1 MRPSTKHP
9 LLCSLSRA
17 LKRERGTHR
26 EAMGGE
32 GRSSTVLARPSP
44 SRGFATGPFLSR
56 FKARERK
63 S

>member
-1 MRPSTKHP
+1 MKFSGRHP
-9 LLCSLSRA
+9 QLYSLSRA

-32 GRSSTVLARPSP
+32 GRSSTELARPSP

>member
-1 MRPSTKHP
+1 MKFSGRHP
-9 LLCSLSRA
+9 QLYSLSRA

-32 GRSSTVLARPSP
+32 GHSSTEPAGPS

-56 FKARERK
+56 SKARERK